1 MEGGFSEMKNFTF
14 RTMLTSMVLAMFLVP
29 LYAHHGNQFLS
40 KAMESNTFEVR
51 LGEMAGNKT
60 QNNQVKEFA
69 QMIIRDHT
77 QAIDQMK
84 KLRDARMADSVS
96 SKGQVDTKTTKNTP
110 DVQLTPEH
118 QRTLDKLASLSGAD
132 FDREFMDMMVRDHRE
147 NIRDFEAH
155 SRAHGN
161 VISSNPQ
168 KSTGAGQA
176 TTRNKPAAADP
187 KNYSHSELNRDLD
200 TAEFAA
206 SMLPT
211 LRQHLDQAEA
221 IQRELQQTK

>member
-1 MEGGFSEMKNFTF
+1 MEGGFSEMNNFTF

-51 LGEMAGNKT
+51 LGEMAVNKT

-69 QMIIRDHT
+69 QMIVRDHT

-118 QRTLDKLASLSGAD
+118 QRTLDRLASLSGAD

>member
-1 MEGGFSEMKNFTF
+1 MEGGFSDMNNFTF

-51 LGEMAGNKT
+51 LGEMAVNKT

-69 QMIIRDHT
+69 QMIVRDHT

>member
-1 MEGGFSEMKNFTF
+1 MNNFTF
-14 RTMLTSMVLAMFLVP
+14 RTMIISMVLAVFLVP

-40 KAMESNTFEVR
+40 KAMESNTFDVR
-51 LGEMAGNKT
+51 LAEMAVNKT
-60 QNNQVKEFA
+60 QNDHVKEFA
-69 QMIIRDHT
+69 QIIIRDHT

-96 SKGQVDTKTTKNTP
+96 SKDQVDTKTTKNAP

-118 QRTLDKLASLSGAD
+118 QRTLDRLASLSGAD
-132 FDREFMDMMVRDHRE
+132 FDREFMDVMVREQRQD
-147 NIRDFEAH
+147 IRDFEAQ

-161 VISSNPQ
+161 VTTSNPQ

-176 TTRNKPAAADP
+176 PTRNKPAAADQ

-211 LRQHLDQAEA
+211 LRQHLEQAEA
-221 IQRELQQTK
+221 IQKELTTK

>member
-1 MEGGFSEMKNFTF
+1 MNNFTF
-14 RTMLTSMVLAMFLVP
+14 RTMVTSMVLAVFLVP

-51 LGEMAGNKT
+51 LAEMAVNKT
-60 QNNQVKEFA
+60 QNNRVKEFA

-118 QRTLDKLASLSGAD
+118 QRTLDRLASLSGAD
-132 FDREFMDMMVRDHRE
+132 FDREFMEVMVRDHRQD
-147 NIRDFEAH
+147 IRDLEAQ

-168 KSTGAGQA
+168 KSTGTGQA

-206 SMLPT
+206 SMLPM

>member
-1 MEGGFSEMKNFTF
+1 MNNFTF
-14 RTMLTSMVLAMFLVP
+14 RTMIISMVLAVFLVP

-40 KAMESNTFEVR
+40 KAMESNTFDVR
-51 LGEMAGNKT
+51 LAEMAVSKT
-60 QNNQVKEFA
+60 QNDRVKEFA

-96 SKGQVDTKTTKNTP
+96 SKNQVDTKTTKNTP

-118 QRTLDKLASLSGAD
+118 QRTLDRLASLSGAD
-132 FDREFMDMMVRDHRE
+132 FDREFMDVMVREYRQD
-147 NIRDFEAH
+147 IRDFEAQ

-161 VISSNPQ
+161 VTSSNPQ

-176 TTRNKPAAADP
+176 PTRNKPAAADQ

-221 IQRELQQTK
+221 IQKELPTK

>member
-1 MEGGFSEMKNFTF
+1 MSNFTF
-14 RTMLTSMVLAMFLVP
+14 RTMIISMVLAVSLIP

-40 KAMESNTFEVR
+40 KAMESNMAEVR
-51 LGEMAGNKT
+51 LAEMAASKT
-60 QNNQVKEFA
+60 QNEQVKDFA
-69 QMIIRDHT
+69 QLIIRDHT

-96 SKGQVDTKTTKNTP
+96 SKGQADTKPTKNMP

-118 QRTLDKLASLSGAD
+118 QRAADRLASLSGMD
-132 FDREFMDMMVRDHRE
+132 FDREFMDMMVRDHQQA
-147 NIRDFEAH
+147 IRDFEAQ

-168 KSTGAGQA
+168 KGMGTGQA
-176 TTRNKPAAADP
+176 TTRSKPAADQ
-187 KNYSHSELNRDLD
+187 KNYSHSELSRDLD

-206 SMLPT
+206 AMLPT
-211 LRQHLDQAEA
+211 LRQHLDQAQA
-221 IQRELQQTK
+221 IQRQLMQTK

>member
-1 MEGGFSEMKNFTF
+1 MNNFTF
-14 RTMLTSMVLAMFLVP
+14 RTMVISMVLALSLIP

-40 KAMESNTFEVR
+40 KAMESNMAEVR
-51 LGEMAGNKT
+51 LAEMAASKT
-60 QNNQVKEFA
+60 QNNQIKDFA
-69 QMIIRDHT
+69 QMMIRDHT

-96 SKGQVDTKTTKNTP
+96 SKGQVDNKPTKNMP

-118 QRTLDKLASLSGAD
+118 QRAADRLASLSGMD
-132 FDREFMDMMVRDHRE
+132 FDREFMDMMVRDHRQA
-147 NIRDFEAH
+147 IRDFEAQ

-168 KSTGAGQA
+168 KSTGTGQA
-176 TTRNKPAAADP
+176 TTRSKPMADQ
-187 KNYSHSELNRDLD
+187 KNYSHSELSRDLD

-206 SMLPT
+206 AMLPT

-221 IQRELQQTK
+221 IQRQLLQTK

>member
-1 MEGGFSEMKNFTF
+1 MNNLTF
-14 RTMLTSMVLAMFLVP
+14 RTTVISMVLAVCMVP

-51 LGEMAGNKT
+51 LAEMAVNKT
-60 QNNQVKEFA
+60 QNNRMKDFA
-69 QMIIRDHT
+69 QVIVRDHT

-96 SKGQVDTKTTKNTP
+96 SKGQVDNNNTTKKAP

-118 QRTLDKLASLSGAD
+118 QRTLDRLASLSGAD
-132 FDREFMDMMVRDHRE
+132 FDREFVDVMVRDHRQD
-147 NIRDFEAH
+147 IRDFEAQ

-161 VISSNPQ
+161 VTTSNPQ

-176 TTRNKPAAADP
+176 PTRNKPAAADQ

-221 IQRELQQTK
+221 IQKELTTK

>member
-1 MEGGFSEMKNFTF
+1 MNNLTF
-14 RTMLTSMVLAMFLVP
+14 RTTVISMVLAVFLIP

-40 KAMESNTFEVR
+40 KAMESNMTEVR
-51 LGEMAGNKT
+51 LAEMAASKT
-60 QNNQVKEFA
+60 QNNQIKDFA

-84 KLRDARMADSVS
+84 KLRDARMADS
-96 SKGQVDTKTTKNTP
+96 SKSQVDSKPTKNMP

-118 QRTLDKLASLSGAD
+118 QRAADRLASLSGMD
-132 FDREFMDMMVRDHRE
+132 FDREFMDMMVRDHRQA
-147 NIRDFEAH
+147 IRDFEEQSH
-155 SRAHGN
+155 AHGN

-176 TTRNKPAAADP
+176 TIRNKPAVADQN
-187 KNYSHSELNRDLD
+187 NYSHSELSRDLD

-206 SMLPT
+206 AMLPT

-221 IQRELQQTK
+221 IQRQLLPTK

>member
-1 MEGGFSEMKNFTF
+1 MEGGFSEMNNFTF
-14 RTMLTSMVLAMFLVP
+14 RTMLTSMVLAVFLVP

-51 LGEMAGNKT
+51 LGEMAVNKT

-69 QMIIRDHT
+69 QMIVRDHT

-168 KSTGAGQA
+168 KSTGPGQA

>member
-1 MEGGFSEMKNFTF
+1 MEGGFSEMNNFTF
-14 RTMLTSMVLAMFLVP
+14 RTMLTSMVLAVFLVP

-51 LGEMAGNKT
+51 LGEMAVNKT

-110 DVQLTPEH
+110 DVQLTPED
-118 QRTLDKLASLSGAD
+118 QRTLDRLASLSGVD
-132 FDREFMDMMVRDHRE
+132 FDREFMDVMVRDHRQ
-147 NIRDFEAH
+147 NIRDFEAQ

-176 TTRNKPAAADP
+176 TMRNKPAAADP

>member
-1 MEGGFSEMKNFTF
+1 MNNLTF
-14 RTMLTSMVLAMFLVP
+14 RTTVISMVLAVFLIP

-40 KAMESNTFEVR
+40 KAMESNMAEVR
-51 LGEMAGNKT
+51 LAEMAASKT
-60 QNNQVKEFA
+60 QNEQVKDFA
-69 QMIIRDHT
+69 QLIIRDHT

-96 SKGQVDTKTTKNTP
+96 SKGQADSKPMKNMP

-118 QRTLDKLASLSGAD
+118 QRAADRLASLSGMD
-132 FDREFMDMMVRDHRE
+132 FDREFMDMMVRDHRQA
-147 NIRDFEAH
+147 IRDFEEQSH
-155 SRAHGN
+155 AHGN

-176 TTRNKPAAADP
+176 TIRNKPAVTDQN
-187 KNYSHSELNRDLD
+187 NYSHSELSRDLD

-206 SMLPT
+206 AMLPT

-221 IQRELQQTK
+221 IQRQLLPTK

>member
-1 MEGGFSEMKNFTF
+1 MNNFTF
-14 RTMLTSMVLAMFLVP
+14 RTVVTSMVLAVFLVP

-51 LGEMAGNKT
+51 LAEMAVNKT
-60 QNNQVKEFA
+60 QNNRVKEFA

-118 QRTLDKLASLSGAD
+118 QRTMDRLASLSGAD
-132 FDREFMDMMVRDHRE
+132 FDREFMDVMVRDHRQD
-147 NIRDFEAH
+147 IRDLEAQ

-168 KSTGAGQA
+168 KSTGTGQA

-206 SMLPT
+206 SMLPM

>member
-1 MEGGFSEMKNFTF
+1 MNNFTF

-51 LGEMAGNKT
+51 LGEMAVNKT

-69 QMIIRDHT
+69 QMIVRDHT

-110 DVQLTPEH
+110 DVQLTSEH

-147 NIRDFEAH
+147 NIRDFEAQ

>member
-1 MEGGFSEMKNFTF
+1 MKNFTF
-14 RTMLTSMVLAMFLVP
+14 RTMIISIVLAVSLIP

-40 KAMESNTFEVR
+40 KAMESNMAEVR
-51 LGEMAGNKT
+51 LAEMAASKT
-60 QNNQVKEFA
+60 QNEQVKDFA
-69 QMIIRDHT
+69 QLIIRDHT

-96 SKGQVDTKTTKNTP
+96 SKGQADTKPTKNMP

-118 QRTLDKLASLSGAD
+118 QRAADRLASLSGMD
-132 FDREFMDMMVRDHRE
+132 FDREFMDMMVRDHQQA
-147 NIRDFEAH
+147 IRDFEAQ

-168 KSTGAGQA
+168 KSMGTGQA
-176 TTRNKPAAADP
+176 TTRSKPMADQ
-187 KNYSHSELNRDLD
+187 KNYSHSELSRDLD

-206 SMLPT
+206 AMLPT
-211 LRQHLDQAEA
+211 LRQHLDQAQA
-221 IQRELQQTK
+221 IQRQLMQTK

>member
-1 MEGGFSEMKNFTF
+1 MNNFTF

-51 LGEMAGNKT
+51 LGEMAVSKT
-60 QNNQVKEFA
+60 QNNRVKEFA
-69 QMIIRDHT
+69 QMIVRDHT

-118 QRTLDKLASLSGAD
+118 QRTLDRLASLSGAD

>member
-1 MEGGFSEMKNFTF
+1 MEGGFSEMNNFTF
-14 RTMLTSMVLAMFLVP
+14 RTMIISMVLAVFLVP

-40 KAMESNTFEVR
+40 KAMESNTFDVR
-51 LGEMAGNKT
+51 LAEMAVNKT
-60 QNNQVKEFA
+60 QNDHVKEFA
-69 QMIIRDHT
+69 QIIIRDHT

-96 SKGQVDTKTTKNTP
+96 SKNQVDTKTTKNMP

-118 QRTLDKLASLSGAD
+118 QRTLDRLVSLSGAD
-132 FDREFMDMMVRDHRE
+132 FDREFMDVMVREYRQD
-147 NIRDFEAH
+147 IRDFEAQ

-161 VISSNPQ
+161 VTTSNPQ

-176 TTRNKPAAADP
+176 PTRNKPAAADQ

-221 IQRELQQTK
+221 IQKELLTK

>member
-1 MEGGFSEMKNFTF
+1 MEGGFSEMNNFTF

-51 LGEMAGNKT
+51 LGEMAVNKT

-69 QMIIRDHT
+69 QMIVRDHT

-118 QRTLDKLASLSGAD
+118 QRTLDRLASLSGAD

-211 LRQHLDQAEA
+211 LRQHLDQADA
-221 IQRELQQTK
+221 IQRELQETK

>member
-1 MEGGFSEMKNFTF
+1 MEGGFSEMNNFTF

-51 LGEMAGNKT
+51 LGEMAVNKT

-69 QMIIRDHT
+69 QMIVRDHT

>member
-1 MEGGFSEMKNFTF
+1 MNNFTF
-14 RTMLTSMVLAMFLVP
+14 RTMIISMVLAVFLVP

-40 KAMESNTFEVR
+40 KAMESNTFDVR
-51 LGEMAGNKT
+51 LAEMAVSKT
-60 QNNQVKEFA
+60 QNDRVKEFA

-96 SKGQVDTKTTKNTP
+96 SKNQVDTKTTKNMP

-118 QRTLDKLASLSGAD
+118 QRTLDRLASLSGAD
-132 FDREFMDMMVRDHRE
+132 FDREFMDVMVREQRQD
-147 NIRDFEAH
+147 IRDFEAQ

-161 VISSNPQ
+161 VTTSNPQ
-168 KSTGAGQA
+168 KSNGAGQA
-176 TTRNKPAAADP
+176 PTRNKPAAADQ

>member
-1 MEGGFSEMKNFTF
+1 MNNFTI
-14 RTMLTSMVLAMFLVP
+14 RTMVTSMVLAMFLVP

-51 LGEMAGNKT
+51 LGEMAVNKT

-69 QMIIRDHT
+69 QMIVRDHT

>member
-1 MEGGFSEMKNFTF
+1 MNNFTF
-14 RTMLTSMVLAMFLVP
+14 RTMIISMVLAVSLIP

-40 KAMESNTFEVR
+40 KAMESNMAEVR
-51 LGEMAGNKT
+51 LAEMAASKT
-60 QNNQVKEFA
+60 QNEQVKDFA
-69 QMIIRDHT
+69 QMMIRDHT

-96 SKGQVDTKTTKNTP
+96 SKGQADTKPTKNMP

-118 QRTLDKLASLSGAD
+118 QRAADRLASLSGKD
-132 FDREFMDMMVRDHRE
+132 FDREFMDMMVRDHQQA
-147 NIRDFEAH
+147 IRDFEAQ

-168 KSTGAGQA
+168 KSMGTGQA
-176 TTRNKPAAADP
+176 TTRSKPTADQ
-187 KNYSHSELNRDLD
+187 KNYSHSELSRDLD

-206 SMLPT
+206 AMLPT
-211 LRQHLDQAEA
+211 LRQHLNQAQA
-221 IQRELQQTK
+221 IQRQLLQTK

>member
-1 MEGGFSEMKNFTF
+1 MNNFTF
-14 RTMLTSMVLAMFLVP
+14 RTVVTSMVLAVFLVP

-51 LGEMAGNKT
+51 LAEMAVNKT
-60 QNNQVKEFA
+60 QNNRVKEFA

-118 QRTLDKLASLSGAD
+118 QRTLDRLASLSGAD
-132 FDREFMDMMVRDHRE
+132 FDREFMDVMVRDHRQD
-147 NIRDFEAH
+147 IRDLEAQ

-168 KSTGAGQA
+168 KSTGTGQA

-206 SMLPT
+206 SMLPM

>member
-1 MEGGFSEMKNFTF
+1 MNNFTF

-51 LGEMAGNKT
+51 LGEMAVNKT

-69 QMIIRDHT
+69 QMIVRDHT

-118 QRTLDKLASLSGAD
+118 QRTLDRLASLSGAD

>member
-1 MEGGFSEMKNFTF
+1 MEGGFSDMNNFTF

-51 LGEMAGNKT
+51 LGEMAVNKT

-69 QMIIRDHT
+69 QMIVRDHT

-118 QRTLDKLASLSGAD
+118 QRTLDRLASLSGAD

>member
-1 MEGGFSEMKNFTF
+1 MNNLTF
-14 RTMLTSMVLAMFLVP
+14 RTMVISMVLAVCMVP
-29 LYAHHGNQFLS
+29 LYAHHGNQFIS
-40 KAMESNTFEVR
+40 KAMESSTFDVR
-51 LGEMAGNKT
+51 LAEMAVNKT
-60 QNNQVKEFA
+60 QNNRVKDFA
-69 QMIIRDHT
+69 QMIVRDHT

-118 QRTLDKLASLSGAD
+118 QRTLDRLASLSGAD
-132 FDREFMDMMVRDHRE
+132 FDREFMDVMVRDHRQD
-147 NIRDFEAH
+147 IRDLEAQ

-168 KSTGAGQA
+168 KSTGTGQA

-206 SMLPT
+206 SMLPM